1 MSFSINKHH
10 CENAV
15 TIVHCGILVPDS
27 VNKQAFIDN
36 LVYGKSIEGLET
48 YKGLF
53 GLAFSSLAIEKQM
66 RMEQRY
72 DKVRVAVSKNRKLKS
87 FSSGERKKEFLEFCL
102 SKEPDFLILD
112 NPFDH
117 LDADSRKLLAI
128 RLEELSKKIPL
139 LQLVTRQSDLLP
151 FINNLKQL
159 DQAGQ
164 ILMTLKETA
173 PHKKP
178 DIGIPLSESHSP
190 QQDILVS
197 FNGVSVNYDERK
209 ILNNIY
215 WKIGKGEFWQLIG
228 PNGSGK
234 TTLLDIITGE
244 NTKGYGQELYVFGK
258 KKGSGESIWEIK
270 KNIGYF
276 SPAMIDLFQRT
287 TSVAE
292 MLLSGFYDSIGLY
305 QKPTD
310 LQQKKTIEFLKM
322 VGMEELSNKNF
333 HSLSVGQQ
341 RVVLILRAMV
351 KQPPLLILD
360 EPTEGMDDHNAALVI
375 QLINLLVNQSHIT
388 TVMVSHRSEPGLL
401 PTSIY
406 QLSPGKNGSTGE
418 VKSS

>member
-1 MSFSINKHH
+1 MNNQLLSNN
-10 CENAV
+10 ELRA
-15 TIVHCGILVPDS
+15 THCGILVTDS
-27 VNKQAFIDN
+27 VNKQELIER
-36 LVYGKSIEGLET
+36 LLSGKALEGLES
-48 YKGLF
+48 YQKLSGLVI
-53 GLAFSSLAIEKQM
+53 STTAIEEQM

-72 DKVRVAVSKNRKLKS
+72 DQVRVALSSNRKLRS
-87 FSSGERKKEFLEFCL
+87 FSSGERKKVFLEFCL

-112 NPFDH
+112 NLFDH
-117 LDADSRKLLAI
+117 LDADSRKLLAA
-128 RLEELSKKIPL
+128 RLEELAKKTPL

-151 FINNLKQL
+151 FIKNLKQL
-159 DQAGQ
+159 DHTGH
-164 ILMTLKETA
+164 ILTTLEATA

-178 DIGIPLSESHSP
+178 DIQLPLSDSHSP
-190 QQDILVS
+190 QNDILVS
-197 FNGVSVNYDERK
+197 FSGVSVRYDDRK

-215 WKIGKGEFWQLIG
+215 WRIKKGEFWQLIG

-234 TTLLDIITGE
+234 TTLLDLITGE
-244 NTKGYGQELYVFGK
+244 NAKGYGQELYVFGK

-276 SPAMIDLFQRT
+276 SPAMLDLFQRT

-310 LQQKKTIEFLKM
+310 LQQKQIIDFLKM
-322 VGMEELSNKNF
+322 VGMEGLKSKNF
-333 HSLSVGQQ
+333 HLLSVGQQ
-341 RVVLILRAMV
+341 RVVLILRALV

-375 QLINLLVNQSHIT
+375 HLINLLVNQSHIT
-388 TVMVSHRSEPGLL
+388 TLMVSHRSEPDLL

-406 QLSPGKNGSTGE
+406 QLTPGKYGSTGM